1 MISATTLEALLLEA
15 HRLKSQKPELRYGQI
30 VHDLLSQNGHIEF
43 NPVVGTLDD
52 LTSGNTN
59 PYWINS
65 YGGTYTDVYQLKYPE
80 FVRASLY
87 NEFWDGGA

>member
-1 MISATTLEALLLEA
+1 M
-15 HRLKSQKPELRYGQI
+15 RYGQI

-59 PYWINS
+59 PYWIRS
-65 YGGTYTDVYQLKYPE
+65 DGGVYTDVYQMKDPE
-80 FVRASLY
+80 YVRASLTMSFGMVVHEHKVFRWMASCVGCY
-87 NEFWDGGA
+87 IQHWF

>member
-52 LTSGNTN
+52 LTSGNIN
-59 PYWINS
+59 PYWIRS
-65 YGGTYTDVYQLKYPE
+65 DGGVYTDVYQMKDPE
-80 FVRASLY
+80 YVRASLY
-87 NEFWDGGA
+87 NEFWDGSA

>member
-30 VHDLLSQNGHIEF
+30 VHDLLSHNGHIEC

-52 LTSGNTN
+52 LTSGNTK
-59 PYWINS
+59 PYWIRS
-65 YGGTYTDVYQLKYPE
+65 VGGVYTDVYQMKDPE
-80 FVRASLY
+80 YVRASLY
-87 NEFWDGGA
+87 NEFWDGSA